1 MLHIYLN
8 VREINFLLIRLL
20 SFLKKNKL
28 FFLFLEINKNNYKKI
43 FNPELFNKY
52 KTYIQRVSDAFFR
65 VERGSVGDG
74 SQFSDSQWETDRFR
88 ERRPLET
95 SESHLRD
102 DEDPF

>member
-1 MLHIYLN
+1 MLSLKKLN
-8 VREINFLLIRLL
+8 VF
-20 SFLKKNKL
+20 L
-28 FFLFLEINKNNYKKI
+28 FFKINKNNYKNFSIQNCLTNIRHI
-43 FNPELFNKY
+43 FKEYQML
-52 KTYIQRVSDAFFR
+52 FR

-88 ERRPLET
+88 ERRPQEA